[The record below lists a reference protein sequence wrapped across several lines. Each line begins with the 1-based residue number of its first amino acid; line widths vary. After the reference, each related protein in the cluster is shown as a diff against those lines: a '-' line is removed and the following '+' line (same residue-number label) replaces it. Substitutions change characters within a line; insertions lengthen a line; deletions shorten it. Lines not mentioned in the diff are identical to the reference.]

1 MLKRKI
7 DSYLEQFYKRTNKA
21 LLVTGARQT
30 GKSFS
35 IRQYGTAHYENFVE
49 INFIEQP
56 GAAEILKGAKNSQD
70 ILVRLSLLTSTPLV
84 AGKTLVFF
92 DEVQECPEMVTA
104 IKFLVD
110 EGSYRYILSGS
121 LLGVELKDL
130 RSEPVGYM
138 DVKDMYPLDLEEF
151 LLAMGVSRQVTDGMQ
166 KAFEQQQ
173 PVDEFV
179 HKKMMELFRL
189 YLIVGG
195 MPAAVQKYVDTHN
208 LQDVMAEQ
216 QAIIR
221 LYKRDITKY
230 DKNHKLYIDEIFEL
244 IPSELNAKNKRF
256 ILKDLNENLK
266 FSRYEN
272 SFLWLKNAGVALPTY
287 NVEEPVVPLK
297 LSRSRNLFKLFQ
309 SDIGLL
315 ACQYAEGFQLR
326 IIRSAEGRMQGKKD
340 EKGIN
345 FGSIFENMVAQELQA
360 HGFELYYFNSKKQG
374 ELDFIIEKDGQA
386 LPIEVKS
393 GKDYQRHIA
402 LSNVMGNADYAIPRA
417 IVFCNDNVSMSGN
430 IVYLPIYM
438 VTFLKKEEIGEVIY
452 DLDLEGITD

>member
-1 MLKRKI
+1 MLERKI
-7 DSYLEQFYKRTNKA
+7 DNYLEQFYNRTGKA

-35 IRQYGTAHYENFVE
+35 IRQYGTTHYANFVE
-49 INFIEQP
+49 INFIERP
-56 GAAEILKGAKNSQD
+56 DAAEILKGAKSSQD
-70 ILVRLSLLTSTPLV
+70 ILVRLSLLTSTTLIK
-84 AGKTLVFF
+84 GKTLIFF
-92 DEVQECPEMVTA
+92 DEVQECPDIVTA

-138 DVKDMYPLDLEEF
+138 DIKEMYPLDLEEF
-151 LLAMGVSRQVTDGMQ
+151 FMAMGVSNQVME
-166 KAFEQQQ
+166 KLHRAFEHEQ
-173 PVDEFV
+173 PVDDFV

-195 MPAAVQKYVDTHN
+195 MPAAVQKYIDTHN

-230 DKNHKLYIDEIFEL
+230 DKDHKLYIDEIFDL
-244 IPSELNAKNKRF
+244 IPPELNAKNKRF

-309 SDIGLL
+309 NDIGLL
-315 ACQYAEGFQLR
+315 ACQYAEGIQLR
-326 IIRSAEGRMQGKKD
+326 IIND

-345 FGSIFENMVAQELQA
+345 FGSIFENLVAQELQA

-374 ELDFIIEKDGQA
+374 ELDFVVEVNGHV

-393 GKDYQRHIA
+393 GKDYQRHNA
-402 LSNVMGNADYAIPRA
+402 LNNVMNNADYAVRRA
-417 IVFCNDNVSMSGN
+417 VVLCNDNVSVSDH
-430 IVYLPIYM
+430 IIYLPIYM
-438 VTFLKKEEIGEVIY
+438 VAFIKKEVIGNVIY
-452 DLDLEGITD
+452 KVDMEGL